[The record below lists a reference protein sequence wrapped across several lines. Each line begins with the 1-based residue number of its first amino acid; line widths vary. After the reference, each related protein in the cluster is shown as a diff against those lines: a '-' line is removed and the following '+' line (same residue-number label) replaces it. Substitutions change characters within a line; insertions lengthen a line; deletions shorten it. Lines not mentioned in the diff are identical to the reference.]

1 MKCRRPLVV
10 LDAPAALLPFVQ
22 PNALAAPW
30 VKEGIDKQRE
40 GRTSGASRAFV
51 LHLVQALFF
60 LSHGVPLVVR
70 QGRRSGGIPSK
81 YLVYLVSALGLEPRT
96 P

>member
-10 LDAPAALLPFVQ
+10 PDAPAALLPFVQ

-40 GRTSGASRAFV
+40 GRTSGALRAFV
-51 LHLVQALFF
+51 LHPVQALFF

-70 QGRRSGGIPSK
+70 KVGRNT
-81 YLVYLVSALGLEPRT
+81 V
-96 P
+96 